1 MASKKVNI
9 VDNANEVKITNSNN
23 KIEIVDTNVP
33 SNIEITQPVTSI
45 IQVNAAGPKGDRG
58 VPGVVGPSG
67 SQGPAG
73 ADGIFT
79 KLGDSLHFTTSS
91 LQISG
96 SMNILGNL
104 TVNGK
109 SIFIQ
114 TSASDSGTAVEVQGR
129 MKIIEKQIGDY
140 IASSSIQIGNVRD
153 TIDCGGFF

>member
-33 SNIEITQPVTSI
+33 SNIQITQPVTSI

-58 VPGVVGPSG
+58 EAGPSG

-73 ADGIFT
+73 TDGIFT

-96 SMNILGNL
+96 SMDILGNL

>member
-58 VPGVVGPSG
+58 VAGVAGPSG

-96 SMNILGNL
+96 SMDILGNL

-114 TSASDSGTAVEVQGR
+114 TSASDSETAVEVQGR

>member
-1 MASKKVNI
+1 MATKQVNI
-9 VDNANEVKITNSNN
+9 VDNANDVTITNSNN

-33 SNIEITQPVTSI
+33 SNIEIVQPLTSVV
-45 IQVNAAGPKGDRG
+45 QVSA
-58 VPGVVGPSG
+58 
-67 SQGPAG
+67 QGPIG
-73 ADGIFT
+73 LQGIQGIQGVQGDSIFT

-96 SMNILGNL
+96 SMDILGNL

>member
-23 KIEIVDTNVP
+23 KIEIVDINVP
-33 SNIEITQPVTSI
+33 SNIQITQPVTSI
-45 IQVNAAGPKGDRG
+45 VQINAAGPKGDRG
-58 VPGVVGPSG
+58 GIGPQGIQGVRGSG
-67 SQGPAG
+67 S
-73 ADGIFT
+73 IFDQ
-79 KLGDSLHFTTSS
+79 LGNDLYFTTSS

-114 TSASDSGTAVEVQGR
+114 TSASDLETAVEIQGR
-129 MKIIEKQIGDY
+129 MKIIEKQIGNY

>member
-23 KIEIVDTNVP
+23 KIEIVDTNAP

-58 VPGVVGPSG
+58 VAGPSG
-67 SQGPAG
+67 SQGPAGAAG

-96 SMNILGNL
+96 SMDILGNL

>member
-58 VPGVVGPSG
+58 VAGVIGPSG

-96 SMNILGNL
+96 SMDILGNL

-129 MKIIEKQIGDY
+129 MKIIEKQIVDY
-140 IASSSIQIGNVRD
+140 IASASIQIGNTQD
-153 TIDCGGFF
+153 TLDCGGFF

>member
-58 VPGVVGPSG
+58 VAGPSG

-73 ADGIFT
+73 TNSIFT
-79 KLGDSLHFTTSS
+79 KLSDSLHFTTSS
-91 LQISG
+91 LQLSG
-96 SMNILGNL
+96 SMDILGNL

-114 TSASDSGTAVEVQGR
+114 TSASDSETAVEVQGR

>member
-58 VPGVVGPSG
+58 VAGPSG

-73 ADGIFT
+73 TDGIFT

-96 SMNILGNL
+96 SMDILGNL

>member
-1 MASKKVNI
+1 MAAKQVNI
-9 VDNANEVKITNSNN
+9 VDNANDVTITNSNN

-58 VPGVVGPSG
+58 VAGPSG

-73 ADGIFT
+73 ANSIFT

-96 SMNILGNL
+96 SMDILGNL

>member
-1 MASKKVNI
+1 MSSKKVNI
-9 VDNANEVKITNSNN
+9 VDNANEVTVVNSNN
-23 KIEIVDTNVP
+23 KIEIVNLNVP
-33 SNIEITQPVTSI
+33 SNIEVTQPVTSI
-45 IQVNAAGPKGDRG
+45 VQLNAAGPKGDRG
-58 VPGVVGPSG
+58 VAGIAGPSG

-96 SMNILGNL
+96 SVDILGNL

-114 TSASDSGTAVEVQGR
+114 TSASDSETAVEIQGR
-129 MKIIEKQIGDY
+129 LKIIEKQIGNY

>member
-58 VPGVVGPSG
+58 AAGPRG

-73 ADGIFT
+73 ADTIFT

-96 SMNILGNL
+96 SMDILGNL

>member
-1 MASKKVNI
+1 MSAKKVNI
-9 VDNANEVKITNSNN
+9 VDNANEVTVVNSNN
-23 KIEIVDTNVP
+23 KIEIVNLNVP
-33 SNIEITQPVTSI
+33 SNIEVTQPVTSI
-45 IQVNAAGPKGDRG
+45 VQLNAAGPKGDRG
-58 VPGVVGPSG
+58 VAGIAGPSG

-79 KLGDSLHFTTSS
+79 KLDDSLHFTTSS

-96 SMNILGNL
+96 SVDILGNL

-114 TSASDSGTAVEVQGR
+114 TSASDSETAVEIQGR
-129 MKIIEKQIGDY
+129 LKIIEKQIGNY

>member
-33 SNIEITQPVTSI
+33 SNIEIVQPLTSVVQVT
-45 IQVNAAGPKGDRG
+45 A
-58 VPGVVGPSG
+58 
-67 SQGPAG
+67 QGPQG
-73 ADGIFT
+73 PQGIQGIQGIDGDSIFT

-96 SMNILGNL
+96 SMDILGNL

>member
-23 KIEIVDTNVP
+23 KIEIVDINVP

-58 VPGVVGPSG
+58 EAGPIG

-96 SMNILGNL
+96 SMDILGNL

>member
-1 MASKKVNI
+1 MATKQVNI
-9 VDNANEVKITNSNN
+9 VDNANDVTITNSNN

-33 SNIEITQPVTSI
+33 SNIEIVQPLTSVVQVT
-45 IQVNAAGPKGDRG
+45 A
-58 VPGVVGPSG
+58 
-67 SQGPAG
+67 QGPQG
-73 ADGIFT
+73 PQGIQGIQGIDGDSIFT

-96 SMNILGNL
+96 SMDILGNL

>member
-58 VPGVVGPSG
+58 VAGPSG

-73 ADGIFT
+73 ADTIFT

-96 SMNILGNL
+96 SMDILGNL

>member
-1 MASKKVNI
+1 M
-9 VDNANEVKITNSNN
+9 D
-23 KIEIVDTNVP
+23 
-33 SNIEITQPVTSI
+33 
-45 IQVNAAGPKGDRG
+45 
-58 VPGVVGPSG
+58 
-67 SQGPAG
+67 
-73 ADGIFT
+73 
-79 KLGDSLHFTTSS
+79 
-91 LQISG
+91 
-96 SMNILGNL
+96 ILGNL

>member
-58 VPGVVGPSG
+58 VAGPSG

-73 ADGIFT
+73 ANSIFT

-96 SMNILGNL
+96 SMDILGNL